1 VNRAQRR
8 KAKKTELVFGADAIF
23 ASRRADR
30 ALARAVRA
38 EESKRFAALEKAGF
52 VVRSPR
58 KLEVPDGNS

>member
-8 KAKKTELVFGADAIF
+8 KAKKKDVVFGPDAIF

-38 EESKRFAALEKAGF
+38 RESKRFAALEKAGF
-52 VVRSPR
+52 VVSSP
-58 KLEVPDGNS
+58 KVEVPDGHS